1 MHYEEN
7 QATAKLHQIFVFEN
21 VYIQRK
27 PETQIEVDIC
37 IPLFIATFTIAKIW
51 KQPKCPPTGFP
62 GGTSGNHLP
71 DYTGD
76 IRDAGSAPGLG
87 RSPGGGNGNPLQY
100 SCQENLMDRGDGG
113 LQSIGVQSWTR
124 LKRLSGSNN
133 RRGECPPTD
142 EW

>member
-1 MHYEEN
+1 M
-7 QATAKLHQIFVFEN
+7 V
-21 VYIQRK
+21 
-27 PETQIEVDIC
+27 
-37 IPLFIATFTIAKIW
+37 
-51 KQPKCPPTGFP
+51 
-62 GGTSGNHLP
+62 NHLP

-76 IRDAGSAPGLG
+76 IRDAGLAPGLG